1 MFYDLFLDL
10 CRQRGL
16 SPAAAAREM
25 GLSNATTTH
34 WAHGSIPSSTSLSKI
49 ANYFGVSTDYLK
61 GNTDDSDFTDSNEP
75 FKPEIGDFQFE
86 RFVNLCKNSGK
97 KQSYLYELVGL
108 PSKAGSNLRRTKKVK
123 PEILEIWAK
132 ELNTSVAYLN
142 GETDDLNPAQAGFR
156 FDRLDNLLDR
166 QNLTR
171 TSICEEAGHAD
182 NYIRMFEKRNSE
194 PPREFVNFCAQ
205 RLGTTSSYLYGETDD
220 PSPVSTVAAP
230 EQNKKPTVNDDD
242 GLSIQWP
249 DVEEAFKQAP
259 PDLREAAKAAAL
271 AVLHSKK

>member
-10 CRQRGL
+10 CHQRGL

-108 PSKAGSNLRRTKKVK
+108 PSKAGSNLRRTKKIK
-123 PEILEIWAK
+123 PEILEVWAK

-142 GETDDLNPAQAGFR
+142 GETDD
-156 FDRLDNLLDR
+156 
-166 QNLTR
+166 
-171 TSICEEAGHAD
+171 
-182 NYIRMFEKRNSE
+182 
-194 PPREFVNFCAQ
+194 
-205 RLGTTSSYLYGETDD
+205 
-220 PSPVSTVAAP
+220 PSPAPTAAAP
-230 EQNKKPTVNDDD
+230 EQKEKAPQSAAERLTEGLDEESLKK
-242 GLSIQWP
+242 LLEYAEFLKSRQ
-249 DVEEAFKQAP
+249 E
-259 PDLREAAKAAAL
+259 
-271 AVLHSKK
+271 KKENP

>member
-34 WAHGSIPSSTSLSKI
+34 WAHGSLPSSTSLSKI

-61 GNTDDSDFTDSNEP
+61 GKNNIDSSGSTESNEY
-75 FKPEIGDFQFE
+75 FHPEIGDFQFE
-86 RFVNLCKNSGK
+86 RFVDLCKNSGK

-123 PEILEIWAK
+123 PEILEVWAK

-142 GETDDLNPAQAGFR
+142 GETDD
-156 FDRLDNLLDR
+156 
-166 QNLTR
+166 
-171 TSICEEAGHAD
+171 
-182 NYIRMFEKRNSE
+182 
-194 PPREFVNFCAQ
+194 
-205 RLGTTSSYLYGETDD
+205 
-220 PSPVSTVAAP
+220 PSPAPFATAP
-230 EQNKKPTVNDDD
+230 EQKEKAPQSAAERLTEGLDEESLKK
-242 GLSIQWP
+242 LLEYAEFLKSRQ
-249 DVEEAFKQAP
+249 E
-259 PDLREAAKAAAL
+259 
-271 AVLHSKK
+271 KKENQ